1 MYFTEEYI
9 KDVLETELRI
19 RGYKSIKFDKKNNT
33 LEVKA
38 DGLTSY
44 VYNLNLLNPLY
55 EMKDIL
61 MRVLRQLELE
71 KIKRGDRM

>member
-9 KDVLETELRI
+9 QDVLQYELKI
-19 RGYKSIKFDKKNNT
+19 RGYKTIKFYKKNNR

-38 DGLTSY
+38 DGHSVY
-44 VYNLNLLNPLY
+44 VYNLNLINPFV
-55 EMKDIL
+55 EMNDLL
-61 MRVLRQLELE
+61 MYVLRQLELE

>member
-19 RGYKSIKFDKKNNT
+19 RGYKSIKFDKKGNT

-38 DGLTSY
+38 DGFISY
-44 VYNLNLLNPLY
+44 VYNLNLLNPLD

-61 MRVLRQLELE
+61 MSVLRQLELE
-71 KIKRGDRM
+71 KIKRGDTM